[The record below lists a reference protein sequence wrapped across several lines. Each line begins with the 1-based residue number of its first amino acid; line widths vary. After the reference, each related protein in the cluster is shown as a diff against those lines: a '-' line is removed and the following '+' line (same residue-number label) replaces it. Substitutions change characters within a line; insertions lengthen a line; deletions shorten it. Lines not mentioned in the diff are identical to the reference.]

1 MPRSVQLQI
10 LNVSS
15 GAVQDVYHVIIVAG
29 SAKGCI
35 GRRTKQDVR
44 TRDKHISVCKPPF
57 QSNQPSMTS
66 HLS

>member
-1 MPRSVQLQI
+1 MSRSVQLQI

-35 GRRTKQDVR
+35 GRHTKQDVR
-44 TRDKHISVCKPPF
+44 TRDKHISVRKPPF
-57 QSNQPSMTS
+57 
-66 HLS
+66 

>member
-1 MPRSVQLQI
+1 MSRSVQLQI

-15 GAVQDVYHVIIVAG
+15 GAVQDVYHVIIVVG

-44 TRDKHISVCKPPF
+44 TRDKHISVRKPPF
-57 QSNQPSMTS
+57 
-66 HLS
+66 